1 MVDDHEGL
9 MEAALLF
16 AAIFVI
22 TAIGFAV
29 LRSYR
34 DGKAEDRHDSSDL
47 MSKFREL
54 HEEGGLSDEE
64 FRTIKTKLAPEIE
77 AELSD
82 NSGSG

>member
-1 MVDDHEGL
+1 MVDNYEGL

-34 DGKAEDRHDSSDL
+34 DGKAEDGHDSSDL
-47 MSKFREL
+47 M
-54 HEEGGLSDEE
+54 
-64 FRTIKTKLAPEIE
+64 
-77 AELSD
+77 
-82 NSGSG
+82 